1 MFYYIFQIFE
11 VLCNLSDF
19 IIHSVPEILLASG
32 IPEDIA
38 RSSIRL
44 SVGRETTRKDID
56 DAVEDLKE
64 AVAVAKSKK
73 TD

>member
-1 MFYYIFQIFE
+1 M
-11 VLCNLSDF
+11 
-19 IIHSVPEILLASG
+19 PEILLASG

-38 RSSIRL
+38 KSAIRL

-73 TD
+73 TDWWDVGIFVW